1 MNNLKI
7 EAEREAQIILNYIK
21 AKDYISAE
29 VKAKKLI
36 KKFPNYQAVYNVLGL
51 CLQSQKKFSEAIKYY
66 KIAIQNN
73 PNFFIAIN
81 NLGLTYHD
89 MGDLKNAQSYY
100 ERAIEIN
107 PKFTHPICN
116 LGNIKKE
123 LNNFEEAIK
132 YYQLAL
138 SINDKQHIIHHNLG
152 MAYQALGKF
161 KDSKK
166 HFELALKI
174 NPKFTRADRSL
185 SMSLKY
191 DINNSHLKSM
201 ENKIK
206 DQSLNNFQK
215 IELYFALGKAYEDI
229 KNYKKSFE
237 NYKLGNEIKRDNI
250 KYQIND
256 DVKLFENIKS
266 SFSNINFQNLDN
278 IGIKSNKMIFIL
290 GMPRSGTTLVEQIIA
305 NHKNVYGAGELKDLT
320 DIIRKNFLVNDK
332 IKFPEKFNIEDQ
344 DFINNMGTKYIEN
357 LDRYN
362 TNKNCITDKA
372 PLNFRW
378 IGLIKLILP
387 KSKIIHCTRDPK
399 DNCLSLFKNIF
410 VGGQLHYC
418 YTLEE
423 TGGYYKLYQDLM
435 KFWKQLLPDFIYDI
449 SYEKLVENQ
458 ESESRKLLDF
468 CNLNWDNKCLTFYK
482 NKRGII
488 TASFAQARKPIYKN
502 SVKSWHKYRNELLPL
517 LKILEK

>member
-1 MNNLKI
+1 MDNLKI
-7 EAEREAQIILNYIK
+7 EAEKEAQVILNYFK
-21 AKDYISAE
+21 AQDYISAE

-36 KKFPNYQAVYNVLGL
+36 KKFPNFQAVYNLLGL
-51 CLQSQKKFSEAIKYY
+51 CLQSQKKFLEAIKYY

-73 PNFFIAIN
+73 PNFFVAIN
-81 NLGLTYHD
+81 NLGLTYHN
-89 MGDLKNAQSYY
+89 MYDLKNAQHYY

-107 PKFTHPICN
+107 PKFTHPISN
-116 LGNIKKE
+116 LGNVKKE
-123 LNNFEEAIK
+123 LNNYEEAIK
-132 YYQLAL
+132 CYKLAL
-138 SINDKQHIIHHNLG
+138 SIDNKLFIVLHNLG

-161 KDSKK
+161 EESKK
-166 HFELALKI
+166 YFESVLKI

-191 DINNSHLKSM
+191 DINNPHLKII

-215 IELYFALGKAYEDI
+215 IELYFSLGKAYEDI

-237 NYKLGNEIKRDNI
+237 NYKLGNKIKRDAI

-256 DVKLFENIKS
+256 DVKLFENIKN
-266 SFSNINFQNLDN
+266 SFSNINFQNLEN
-278 IGIKSNKMIFIL
+278 VGNKSNKMIFIL

-305 NHKNVYGAGELKDLT
+305 NHKNVYGAGELRDLT
-320 DIIRKNFLVNDK
+320 QIIKENFLVNDK
-332 IKFPEKFNIEDQ
+332 IKFPEKFNIKDQ
-344 DFINNMGTKYIEN
+344 NFFSNMGTKYLEN

-362 TNKNCITDKA
+362 TNKNYITDKA
-372 PLNFRW
+372 PLNFKW

-399 DNCLSLFKNIF
+399 DTCLSLFKNF
-410 VGGQLHYC
+410 FEGELNFSYN
-418 YTLEE
+418 LEE
-423 TGGYYKLYQDLM
+423 AGKYYKLYQNLM
-435 KFWKQLLPDFIYDI
+435 EFWKQLLPDFIYDI

-468 CNLNWDNKCLTFYK
+468 CNLDWDKNCLTFYK
-482 NKRGII
+482 NKRGIV

-502 SVKSWHKYRNELLPL
+502 SVNSWQNYKNELLPMF
-517 LKILEK
+517 KILEK

>member
-7 EAEREAQIILNYIK
+7 EAEREAQIILNYFK

-36 KKFPNYQAVYNVLGL
+36 KKFPNFQAVYNLLGL
-51 CLQSQKKFSEAIKYY
+51 CLQSQKKFQEAIKYY

-73 PNFFIAIN
+73 PNFFVAIN
-81 NLGLTYHD
+81 NLGLTYHN
-89 MGDLKNAQSYY
+89 MYDLKNAQHYY

-107 PKFTHPICN
+107 PKFTHPISN
-116 LGNIKKE
+116 LGNVKKE
-123 LNNFEEAIK
+123 LNNYEEAIK
-132 YYQLAL
+132 CYKLAL
-138 SINDKQHIIHHNLG
+138 SIDNKLYIVIHNLG

-161 KDSKK
+161 EESKK
-166 HFELALKI
+166 YFESVLKI
-174 NPKFTRADRSL
+174 NSKFTRADRSL

-191 DINNSHLKSM
+191 DINNPHLKIM

-206 DQSLNNFQK
+206 DESLNDFQK
-215 IELYFALGKAYEDI
+215 IELHFGLGKAYEDI

-237 NYKLGNEIKRDNI
+237 NYKLGNKIKRDAI

-256 DVKLFENIKS
+256 DVKLFENIKN
-266 SFSNINFQNLDN
+266 SFSSIDFQNLDN
-278 IGIKSNKMIFIL
+278 VGNKSNKMIFIL

-305 NHKNVYGAGELKDLT
+305 NHKSVYGAGELRDLT
-320 DIIRKNFLVNDK
+320 QIIRENFLLNNK
-332 IKFPEKFNIEDQ
+332 IKFPEKFNIKDQ
-344 DFINNMGTKYIEN
+344 KLFSNMGTKYLEN

-362 TNKNCITDKA
+362 TNKNYITDKA
-372 PLNFRW
+372 PLNFKW

-399 DNCLSLFKNIF
+399 DICLSLFKNF
-410 VGGQLHYC
+410 FEGELNFSYN
-418 YTLEE
+418 LEE
-423 TGGYYKLYQDLM
+423 AAKYYKLYQNLM
-435 KFWKQLLPDFIYDI
+435 EYWKQLLPDFIYNI

-458 ESESRKLLDF
+458 EFESKKLLDF
-468 CNLNWDNKCLTFYK
+468 CNLNWDKNCLTFYK
-482 NKRGII
+482 NKRGIV

-502 SVKSWHKYRNELLPL
+502 SVKSWQNYKNELLPMF
-517 LKILEK
+517 KILEK

>member
-1 MNNLKI
+1 MDNLKI
-7 EAEREAQIILNYIK
+7 EAEKEAQIILNYFK

-36 KKFPNYQAVYNVLGL
+36 KKFPNFQAVYNLLGL
-51 CLQSQKKFSEAIKYY
+51 CLQSQKKFLEAIKYY

-73 PNFFIAIN
+73 PNFFVAIN
-81 NLGLTYHD
+81 NLGLTYHN
-89 MGDLKNAQSYY
+89 MYDLKNAQHYY

-107 PKFTHPICN
+107 PKFTHPISN
-116 LGNIKKE
+116 LGNVKKE
-123 LNNFEEAIK
+123 LNNYEEAIK
-132 YYQLAL
+132 CYKLAI
-138 SINDKQHIIHHNLG
+138 SIDNKLYIVLHNLG

-161 KDSKK
+161 EESKK
-166 HFELALKI
+166 YFESVLKI
-174 NPKFTRADRSL
+174 NSKFTRADRSL

-191 DINNSHLKSM
+191 DINNPHLKIM

-215 IELYFALGKAYEDI
+215 IELYFGLGKAYEDI

-237 NYKLGNEIKRDNI
+237 NYKLGNKIKRDAI

-256 DVKLFENIKS
+256 DVKLFENIKN
-266 SFSNINFQNLDN
+266 SFSNINFQNLEN
-278 IGIKSNKMIFIL
+278 VGNKSNKMIFIL

-305 NHKNVYGAGELKDLT
+305 NHKNVYGAGELRDLT
-320 DIIRKNFLVNDK
+320 QIIKENFLVNDK
-332 IKFPEKFNIEDQ
+332 IKFPEKFNIKDQ
-344 DFINNMGTKYIEN
+344 NFFSNMGTKYLEN

-362 TNKNCITDKA
+362 TNKNYITDKA
-372 PLNFRW
+372 PLNFKW

-399 DNCLSLFKNIF
+399 DTCLSLFKNF
-410 VGGQLHYC
+410 FEGELNFSYN
-418 YTLEE
+418 LEE
-423 TGGYYKLYQDLM
+423 AGKYYKLYQNLM
-435 KFWKQLLPDFIYDI
+435 EFWKQLLPDFIYDI

-458 ESESRKLLDF
+458 EFESRKLLDF
-468 CNLNWDNKCLTFYK
+468 CNLDWDKNCLTFYR
-482 NKRGII
+482 NKRGIV

-502 SVKSWHKYRNELLPL
+502 SVNSWQNYKNELLPMF
-517 LKILEK
+517 KILEK

>member
-1 MNNLKI
+1 MDNLKI
-7 EAEREAQIILNYIK
+7 EAEKEAQIILNYFK

-36 KKFPNYQAVYNVLGL
+36 KKFPNFQAVYNLLGL
-51 CLQSQKKFSEAIKYY
+51 CLQSQKKFLEAIKYY

-73 PNFFIAIN
+73 PNFFVAIN
-81 NLGLTYHD
+81 NLGLTYHN
-89 MGDLKNAQSYY
+89 MYDLKNAQHYY

-107 PKFTHPICN
+107 PKFTHPISN
-116 LGNIKKE
+116 LGNVKKE
-123 LNNFEEAIK
+123 LNNYEEAIK
-132 YYQLAL
+132 CYKLAL
-138 SINDKQHIIHHNLG
+138 SIDNKLYIVLHNLG

-161 KDSKK
+161 EESKK
-166 HFELALKI
+166 YFESVLKI
-174 NPKFTRADRSL
+174 NSKFTRADRSL

-191 DINNSHLKSM
+191 DINNPHLKIM

-215 IELYFALGKAYEDI
+215 IELYFGLGKAYEDI

-237 NYKLGNEIKRDNI
+237 NYKLGNKIKRDAI

-256 DVKLFENIKS
+256 DVKLFENIKN
-266 SFSNINFQNLDN
+266 SFSNINFQNLEN
-278 IGIKSNKMIFIL
+278 VGNKSNKMIFIL

-305 NHKNVYGAGELKDLT
+305 NHKNVYGAGELRDLT
-320 DIIRKNFLVNDK
+320 QIIKENFLVNDK
-332 IKFPEKFNIEDQ
+332 IKFPEKFNIKDQ
-344 DFINNMGTKYIEN
+344 NFFSNMGTKYLEN

-362 TNKNCITDKA
+362 TNKNYITDKA
-372 PLNFRW
+372 PLNFKW

-399 DNCLSLFKNIF
+399 DTCLSLFKNF
-410 VGGQLHYC
+410 FEGELNFSYN
-418 YTLEE
+418 LEE
-423 TGGYYKLYQDLM
+423 AGKYYKLYQNLM
-435 KFWKQLLPDFIYDI
+435 EFWKQLLPDFIYDI

-458 ESESRKLLDF
+458 EFESRKLLDF
-468 CNLNWDNKCLTFYK
+468 CNLDWDKNCLTFYR
-482 NKRGII
+482 NKRGIV

-502 SVKSWHKYRNELLPL
+502 SVNSWQNYKNELLPMF
-517 LKILEK
+517 KILEK

>member
-7 EAEREAQIILNYIK
+7 EAEREAQIILNYFK

-36 KKFPNYQAVYNVLGL
+36 KKFPNFQALYNLLGL
-51 CLQSQKKFSEAIKYY
+51 CLQSQKKFQEAIKYY

-73 PNFFIAIN
+73 PNFFVAIN
-81 NLGLTYHD
+81 NLGLTYHN
-89 MGDLKNAQSYY
+89 MYDLKNAQHYY

-107 PKFTHPICN
+107 PKFTHPISN
-116 LGNIKKE
+116 LGNVKKE
-123 LNNFEEAIK
+123 LNNYEEAIK
-132 YYQLAL
+132 CYKLAL
-138 SINDKQHIIHHNLG
+138 SIDNKLYIVIHNLG

-161 KDSKK
+161 EESKK
-166 HFELALKI
+166 YFESVLKI
-174 NPKFTRADRSL
+174 NSKFTRADRSL

-191 DINNSHLKSM
+191 DINNPHLKIM

-206 DQSLNNFQK
+206 DQSLNDFQK
-215 IELYFALGKAYEDI
+215 IELHFGLGKAYEDI

-237 NYKLGNEIKRDNI
+237 NYKLGNKIKRDAI

-256 DVKLFENIKS
+256 DVKLFENIKN
-266 SFSNINFQNLDN
+266 SFSSIDFQNLEN
-278 IGIKSNKMIFIL
+278 IGNKSNKMIFIL

-305 NHKNVYGAGELKDLT
+305 NHKSVYGAGELRDLT
-320 DIIRKNFLVNDK
+320 QIIKENFLLNNK
-332 IKFPEKFNIEDQ
+332 IKFPEKFNIKDQ
-344 DFINNMGTKYIEN
+344 NFFSNMGTKYLEN

-362 TNKNCITDKA
+362 TNKNYITDKA
-372 PLNFRW
+372 PLNFKW

-399 DNCLSLFKNIF
+399 DTCLSLFKNF
-410 VGGQLHYC
+410 FEGELNFSYN
-418 YTLEE
+418 LEE
-423 TGGYYKLYQDLM
+423 AAKYCKLYQNLM
-435 KFWKQLLPDFIYDI
+435 EFWKQLLPDFIYDI

-458 ESESRKLLDF
+458 EFESRKLLDF
-468 CNLNWDNKCLTFYK
+468 CNLDWDKNCLTFYR
-482 NKRGII
+482 NKRGIV

-502 SVKSWHKYRNELLPL
+502 SVKSWQNYKNELLPMF
-517 LKILEK
+517 KILEK

>member
-7 EAEREAQIILNYIK
+7 EAEREAQIILNYFK

-36 KKFPNYQAVYNVLGL
+36 KKFPNFQAVYNLLGL
-51 CLQSQKKFSEAIKYY
+51 CLQSQKKFQEAIKYY

-73 PNFFIAIN
+73 PNFFVAIN
-81 NLGLTYHD
+81 NLGLTYHN
-89 MGDLKNAQSYY
+89 MYDLKNAQHYY

-107 PKFTHPICN
+107 PKFTHPISN
-116 LGNIKKE
+116 LGNVKKE
-123 LNNFEEAIK
+123 LNNYEEAIK
-132 YYQLAL
+132 CYKLAL
-138 SINDKQHIIHHNLG
+138 SIDNKLYIVIHNLG

-161 KDSKK
+161 EESKK
-166 HFELALKI
+166 YFESVLKI
-174 NPKFTRADRSL
+174 NSKFTRADRSL

-191 DINNSHLKSM
+191 DINNPHLKIM

-206 DQSLNNFQK
+206 DQSLNDFQK
-215 IELYFALGKAYEDI
+215 IELHFGLGKAYEDI

-237 NYKLGNEIKRDNI
+237 NYKLGNKIKRDAI

-256 DVKLFENIKS
+256 DVKLFENIKN
-266 SFSNINFQNLDN
+266 SFSSIDFQNLEN
-278 IGIKSNKMIFIL
+278 VGNKSNKMIFIL

-305 NHKNVYGAGELKDLT
+305 NHKNVYGAGELRDLT
-320 DIIRKNFLVNDK
+320 QIIKENFLVNDK
-332 IKFPEKFNIEDQ
+332 IKFPEKFNIKDQ
-344 DFINNMGTKYIEN
+344 NFFSNMGTKYLEN

-362 TNKNCITDKA
+362 TNKNYITDKA
-372 PLNFRW
+372 PLNFKY

-399 DNCLSLFKNIF
+399 DICLSLFKNF
-410 VGGQLHYC
+410 FEGDLNFSYN
-418 YTLEE
+418 LEE
-423 TGGYYKLYQDLM
+423 ASKYYKLYQNLM
-435 KFWKQLLPDFIYDI
+435 EFWKQLLPDFIYDI

-458 ESESRKLLDF
+458 EFESRKLLDF
-468 CNLNWDNKCLTFYK
+468 CNLDWDKNCLTFYR
-482 NKRGII
+482 NKRGIV

-502 SVKSWHKYRNELLPL
+502 SVKSWQNYKNELLPMF
-517 LKILEK
+517 KILEK

>member
-7 EAEREAQIILNYIK
+7 EAEKEAQIILNYFK
-21 AKDYISAE
+21 AEDYISAE
-29 VKAKKLI
+29 IKAKKLI
-36 KKFPNYQAVYNVLGL
+36 KKFPNYQAVYNLLGL
-51 CLQSQKKFSEAIKYY
+51 CLQSQKKFTEAIKYY

-81 NLGLTYHD
+81 NLGLTYHTI
-89 MGDLKNAQSYY
+89 GDLKNAQSYY

-107 PKFTHPICN
+107 PKYTHAISN

-123 LNNFEEAIK
+123 LNNFKEAIK
-132 YYQLAL
+132 YYKLAL
-138 SINDKQHIIHHNLG
+138 SIDDKLYIIHNNLG
-152 MAYQALGKF
+152 MAYQAIGKF
-161 KDSKK
+161 EESKK
-166 HFELALKI
+166 HFESVLKI

-191 DINNSHLKSM
+191 NINNSHLKSM
-201 ENKIK
+201 ESKIK
-206 DQSLNNFQK
+206 NQSLNNFQK
-215 IELYFALGKAYEDI
+215 IELYFSLGKAYEDI

-237 NYKLGNEIKRDNI
+237 NYKLGNKIRRDTTN
-250 KYQIND
+250 YQIND
-256 DVKLFENIKS
+256 DVTLFENIKS
-266 SFSNINFQNLDN
+266 SFSNTNFKNLDN
-278 IGIKSNKMIFIL
+278 IGNNNNKMIFVL

-320 DIIRKNFLVNDK
+320 EIIRENFLVNDK
-332 IKFPEKFNIEDQ
+332 IKFPKKFNIKDQ
-344 DFINNMGTKYIEN
+344 FFFNNMGTKYIEN

-362 TNKNCITDKA
+362 ANKNYIIDKA

-410 VGGQLHYC
+410 EGQLNFSYN
-418 YTLEE
+418 LEE
-423 TGGYYKLYQDLM
+423 VGEYYKLYQNLM

-458 ESESRKLLDF
+458 ESESKKLLDY
-468 CNLNWDNKCLTFYK
+468 CNLDWDKNCLAFYK

-488 TASFAQARKPIYKN
+488 TASFAQARKPIYKS
-502 SVKSWHKYRNELLPL
+502 SVKSWQKYETELLPL

>member
-1 MNNLKI
+1 MDNLKI
-7 EAEREAQIILNYIK
+7 EAEKEAQIILNYFK

-36 KKFPNYQAVYNVLGL
+36 KKFPNFQAVYNLLGL
-51 CLQSQKKFSEAIKYY
+51 CLQSQKKFLEAIKYY

-73 PNFFIAIN
+73 PNFFVAIN
-81 NLGLTYHD
+81 NLGLTYHN
-89 MGDLKNAQSYY
+89 MYDLKNAQHYY

-107 PKFTHPICN
+107 PKFTHPISN

-123 LNNFEEAIK
+123 LNNYEEAIK
-132 YYQLAL
+132 CYKLAL
-138 SINDKQHIIHHNLG
+138 SIDDKLLVVHHNLG

-161 KDSKK
+161 EESKK
-166 HFELALKI
+166 YFESVLKI
-174 NPKFTRADRSL
+174 NSKFTRADRSL

-191 DINNSHLKSM
+191 DINNPHLKIM

-215 IELYFALGKAYEDI
+215 IELYFGLGKAYEDI

-237 NYKLGNEIKRDNI
+237 NYKLGNKIKRDAI

-256 DVKLFENIKS
+256 DVKLFENIKN
-266 SFSNINFQNLDN
+266 SFSNINFQNLEN
-278 IGIKSNKMIFIL
+278 VGNKSNKMIFIL
-290 GMPRSGTTLVEQIIA
+290 GMPRSGTTMVEQIIA
-305 NHKNVYGAGELKDLT
+305 NHKNVYGAGELRDLT
-320 DIIRKNFLVNDK
+320 QIIKENFLVNDK
-332 IKFPEKFNIEDQ
+332 IKFPEKFNIKDRN
-344 DFINNMGTKYIEN
+344 FFSNMGTKYLEN

-362 TNKNCITDKA
+362 TNKNYITDKA
-372 PLNFRW
+372 PLNFKW

-399 DNCLSLFKNIF
+399 DTCLSLFKNF
-410 VGGQLHYC
+410 FEGELNFSYN
-418 YTLEE
+418 LEE
-423 TGGYYKLYQDLM
+423 AGKYYKLYQNLM
-435 KFWKQLLPDFIYDI
+435 EFWKQLLPDFIYDI

-458 ESESRKLLDF
+458 EFESRKLLDF
-468 CNLNWDNKCLTFYK
+468 CNLDWDKNCLTFYR
-482 NKRGII
+482 NKRGIV

-502 SVKSWHKYRNELLPL
+502 SVNSWQNYKNELLPL
-517 LKILEK
+517 FKILEK

>member
-7 EAEREAQIILNYIK
+7 EAEREAQIILNYFK

-36 KKFPNYQAVYNVLGL
+36 KKFPNFQAVYNLLGL
-51 CLQSQKKFSEAIKYY
+51 CLQSQKKFLEAIKYY

-73 PNFFIAIN
+73 PNFFVAIN
-81 NLGLTYHD
+81 NLGLTYHN
-89 MGDLKNAQSYY
+89 MYDLKNAQHYY

-107 PKFTHPICN
+107 PKFTHPISN
-116 LGNIKKE
+116 LGNVKKE
-123 LNNFEEAIK
+123 LNNYEEAIK
-132 YYQLAL
+132 CYKLAL
-138 SINDKQHIIHHNLG
+138 SIDNKLYIVIHNLG

-161 KDSKK
+161 EESKK
-166 HFELALKI
+166 YFESVLKI

-191 DINNSHLKSM
+191 DINNPHLKIM

-206 DQSLNNFQK
+206 DQSLNDFQK
-215 IELYFALGKAYEDI
+215 IELHFGLGKAYEDI

-237 NYKLGNEIKRDNI
+237 NYKLGNKIKRDAI

-256 DVKLFENIKS
+256 DVKLFENIKN
-266 SFSNINFQNLDN
+266 SFSSIDFQNLEN
-278 IGIKSNKMIFIL
+278 VGNKSNKMIFIL

-305 NHKNVYGAGELKDLT
+305 NHKSVYGAGELRDLT
-320 DIIRKNFLVNDK
+320 QIIKENFLVNDK
-332 IKFPEKFNIEDQ
+332 IKFPEKFNIKDQ
-344 DFINNMGTKYIEN
+344 NFFSNMGTKYLEN

-362 TNKNCITDKA
+362 TNKNYITDKA
-372 PLNFRW
+372 PLNFKW

-399 DNCLSLFKNIF
+399 DTCLSLFKNF
-410 VGGQLHYC
+410 FEGELNFSYN
-418 YTLEE
+418 LEE
-423 TGGYYKLYQDLM
+423 AAKYCKLYQNLM
-435 KFWKQLLPDFIYDI
+435 EFWKQLLPDFIYDI

-458 ESESRKLLDF
+458 EFESRKLLDF
-468 CNLNWDNKCLTFYK
+468 CNLDWDKNCLTFYR
-482 NKRGII
+482 NKRGIV

-502 SVKSWHKYRNELLPL
+502 SVKSWQNYKNELLPMF
-517 LKILEK
+517 KILEK

>member
-1 MNNLKI
+1 MDNLKI
-7 EAEREAQIILNYIK
+7 EAEKEAQIILNYFK

-36 KKFPNYQAVYNVLGL
+36 KKFPNFQAVYNLLGL
-51 CLQSQKKFSEAIKYY
+51 CLQSQKKFLEAIKYY
-66 KIAIQNN
+66 KIAINNN
-73 PNFFIAIN
+73 PNFFVAIN
-81 NLGLTYHD
+81 NLGLTYHN
-89 MGDLKNAQSYY
+89 MYDLKNAQHYY

-107 PKFTHPICN
+107 PKFTHPISN

-123 LNNFEEAIK
+123 LNNYEEAIK
-132 YYQLAL
+132 CYKLAL
-138 SINDKQHIIHHNLG
+138 SIDNKLYIVLHNLG

-161 KDSKK
+161 EESKK
-166 HFELALKI
+166 YFETVLKN

-191 DINNSHLKSM
+191 DINNPHLKSM

-215 IELYFALGKAYEDI
+215 IELYFGLGKAYEDI

-237 NYKLGNEIKRDNI
+237 NYKLGNKIKRDTT

-256 DVKLFENIKS
+256 DVTLFGNIKS

-278 IGIKSNKMIFIL
+278 IGNKSNKMIFIL

-320 DIIRKNFLVNDK
+320 GVIRENFLVNDK
-332 IKFPEKFNIEDQ
+332 IKFPEKFNIKNQ
-344 DFINNMGTKYIEN
+344 AFFNNMGAKYIEN
-357 LDRYN
+357 LVRFN
-362 TNKNCITDKA
+362 TNKNYITDKA

-399 DNCLSLFKNIF
+399 DICLSLFKNIF
-410 VGGQLHYC
+410 EGQLNFSYS
-418 YTLEE
+418 LEE
-423 TGGYYKLYQDLM
+423 VGKYYKLYQNLM
-435 KFWKQLLPDFIYDI
+435 EFWKQLLPDFIYDI
-449 SYEKLVENQ
+449 SYEKLV
-458 ESESRKLLDF
+458 K
-468 CNLNWDNKCLTFYK
+468 
-482 NKRGII
+482 
-488 TASFAQARKPIYKN
+488 
-502 SVKSWHKYRNELLPL
+502 
-517 LKILEK
+517 LEKKTNKTIIKFFLLNIIIFKHFKTFK

>member
-1 MNNLKI
+1 MDNLKI
-7 EAEREAQIILNYIK
+7 EAEKEAQIILNYFK

-36 KKFPNYQAVYNVLGL
+36 KKFPNFQAVYNLLGL
-51 CLQSQKKFSEAIKYY
+51 CLQSQKKFLEAIKYY

-73 PNFFIAIN
+73 PNFFVAIN
-81 NLGLTYHD
+81 NLGLTYHN
-89 MGDLKNAQSYY
+89 MYDLKNAQHYY

-107 PKFTHPICN
+107 PKFTHPISN

-123 LNNFEEAIK
+123 LNNYEEAIK
-132 YYQLAL
+132 CYKLAL
-138 SINDKQHIIHHNLG
+138 SIDNKLYIVLHNLG

-161 KDSKK
+161 EESKK
-166 HFELALKI
+166 YFESVLKN

-191 DINNSHLKSM
+191 DINNPHLKSM

-215 IELYFALGKAYEDI
+215 IELYFGLGKAYEDI

-237 NYKLGNEIKRDNI
+237 NYKLGNKIKRDTI

-256 DVKLFENIKS
+256 DVKLFENIKN
-266 SFSNINFQNLDN
+266 SFSNINFQNLEN
-278 IGIKSNKMIFIL
+278 VGNKSNKMIFIL

-305 NHKNVYGAGELKDLT
+305 NHKNVYGAGELRDLT
-320 DIIRKNFLVNDK
+320 QIIKENFLVNDK
-332 IKFPEKFNIEDQ
+332 IKFPEKFNIKDQ
-344 DFINNMGTKYIEN
+344 NFFSNMGTKYLEN

-362 TNKNCITDKA
+362 TNKNYITDKA
-372 PLNFRW
+372 PLNFKW

-399 DNCLSLFKNIF
+399 DICLSLFKNF
-410 VGGQLHYC
+410 FEGELNFSYS
-418 YTLEE
+418 LEE
-423 TGGYYKLYQDLM
+423 AGKYYKLYQNLM
-435 KFWKQLLPDFIYDI
+435 EFWKQLLPDFIYDI

-458 ESESRKLLDF
+458 EFESRKLLDF
-468 CNLNWDNKCLTFYK
+468 CNLDWDKNCLTFYR
-482 NKRGII
+482 NKRGIV

-502 SVKSWHKYRNELLPL
+502 SVNSWQNYKNELLPMF
-517 LKILEK
+517 KILEK

>member
-1 MNNLKI
+1 MDNLKI
-7 EAEREAQIILNYIK
+7 EAEKEAQIILNYFK

-36 KKFPNYQAVYNVLGL
+36 KKFPNFQAVYNLLGL
-51 CLQSQKKFSEAIKYY
+51 CLQSQKKFLEAIKYY

-73 PNFFIAIN
+73 PNFFVAIN
-81 NLGLTYHD
+81 NLGLTYHN
-89 MGDLKNAQSYY
+89 MYDLKNAQHYY

-107 PKFTHPICN
+107 PKFTHPISN

-123 LNNFEEAIK
+123 LNNYEEAIK
-132 YYQLAL
+132 CYKLAL
-138 SINDKQHIIHHNLG
+138 SIDNKLYIVLHNLG

-161 KDSKK
+161 EESKK
-166 HFELALKI
+166 YFELVLKI
-174 NPKFTRADRSL
+174 NSKFTRADRSL

-191 DINNSHLKSM
+191 DINNPHLKIM

-215 IELYFALGKAYEDI
+215 IELYFGLGKAYEDI

-237 NYKLGNEIKRDNI
+237 NYKLGNKIKRDAI

-256 DVKLFENIKS
+256 DVKLFENIKN
-266 SFSNINFQNLDN
+266 SFSNINFQNLEN
-278 IGIKSNKMIFIL
+278 VGNKSNKMIFIL

-305 NHKNVYGAGELKDLT
+305 NHKNVYGAGELRDLT
-320 DIIRKNFLVNDK
+320 QIIKENFLVNDK
-332 IKFPEKFNIEDQ
+332 IKFPEKFNIKDQ
-344 DFINNMGTKYIEN
+344 NFFSNMGTKYLEN

-362 TNKNCITDKA
+362 TNKNYITDKA
-372 PLNFRW
+372 PLNFKW

-399 DNCLSLFKNIF
+399 DTCLSLFKNF
-410 VGGQLHYC
+410 FEGELNFSYN
-418 YTLEE
+418 LEE
-423 TGGYYKLYQDLM
+423 AGKYYKLYQNLM
-435 KFWKQLLPDFIYDI
+435 EFWKQLLPDFIYDI

-458 ESESRKLLDF
+458 EFESRKLLDF
-468 CNLNWDNKCLTFYK
+468 CNLDWDKNCLTFYR
-482 NKRGII
+482 NKRGIV

-502 SVKSWHKYRNELLPL
+502 SVNSWQNYNNELLPMF
-517 LKILEK
+517 KILEK

>member
-1 MNNLKI
+1 MDNLKT
-7 EAEREAQIILNYIK
+7 EAEKEAQIILNYFK

-36 KKFPNYQAVYNVLGL
+36 KKFPNFQAVYNLLGL
-51 CLQSQKKFSEAIKYY
+51 CLQSQKKFLEAIKYY

-73 PNFFIAIN
+73 PNFFVAIN
-81 NLGLTYHD
+81 NLGLTYHN
-89 MGDLKNAQSYY
+89 MYDLKNAQHYY

-107 PKFTHPICN
+107 PKFTHPISN
-116 LGNIKKE
+116 LGNVKKE
-123 LNNFEEAIK
+123 LNNYEEAIK
-132 YYQLAL
+132 CYKLAL
-138 SINDKQHIIHHNLG
+138 SIDNKLYIVLHNLG

-161 KDSKK
+161 EESKK
-166 HFELALKI
+166 YFETVLKN

-191 DINNSHLKSM
+191 DINNPHLKSM

-215 IELYFALGKAYEDI
+215 IELYFGLGKAYEDI

-237 NYKLGNEIKRDNI
+237 NYKLGNKIKRDTI

-256 DVKLFENIKS
+256 DVKLFENIKN
-266 SFSNINFQNLDN
+266 SFSNINFENLEN
-278 IGIKSNKMIFIL
+278 VGNKNNKMIFIL
-290 GMPRSGTTLVEQIIA
+290 GMPRSGTTMVEQIIA
-305 NHKNVYGAGELKDLT
+305 NHKNVYGAGELRDLT
-320 DIIRKNFLVNDK
+320 QIIKENFLVNDK
-332 IKFPEKFNIEDQ
+332 IKFPEKFNIKDQ
-344 DFINNMGTKYIEN
+344 NFFSNMGTKYLEN

-362 TNKNCITDKA
+362 TNKNYITDKA
-372 PLNFRW
+372 PLNFKW

-399 DNCLSLFKNIF
+399 DTCLSLFKNF
-410 VGGQLHYC
+410 FEGELNFSYN
-418 YTLEE
+418 LEE
-423 TGGYYKLYQDLM
+423 AGKYYKLYQNLM
-435 KFWKQLLPDFIYDI
+435 EFWKQLLPDFIYDI

-458 ESESRKLLDF
+458 EFESRKLLDF
-468 CNLNWDNKCLTFYK
+468 CNLDWDKNCLTFYK
-482 NKRGII
+482 NKRGIV

-502 SVKSWHKYRNELLPL
+502 SVKSWQNYKNELLPMF
-517 LKILEK
+517 KILEK

>member
-1 MNNLKI
+1 MDNLKI
-7 EAEREAQIILNYIK
+7 EAEKEAQIILNYFK

-36 KKFPNYQAVYNVLGL
+36 KKFPNFQAVYNLLGL
-51 CLQSQKKFSEAIKYY
+51 CLQSQKKFLEAIKYY

-73 PNFFIAIN
+73 PNFFVAIN
-81 NLGLTYHD
+81 NLGLTYHN
-89 MGDLKNAQSYY
+89 MYDLKNAQHYY

-107 PKFTHPICN
+107 PKFTHPISN

-123 LNNFEEAIK
+123 LNNYEEAIK
-132 YYQLAL
+132 CYKLAL
-138 SINDKQHIIHHNLG
+138 SIDNKLYIVLHNLG

-161 KDSKK
+161 EESKK
-166 HFELALKI
+166 YFETVLKN

-191 DINNSHLKSM
+191 DINNPHLKSM

-215 IELYFALGKAYEDI
+215 IELYFGLGKAYEDI

-237 NYKLGNEIKRDNI
+237 NYKLGNKIKRDTI

-256 DVKLFENIKS
+256 DVKLFENIKN
-266 SFSNINFQNLDN
+266 SFSNINFQNLEN
-278 IGIKSNKMIFIL
+278 VGNKSNKMIFIL

-305 NHKNVYGAGELKDLT
+305 NHKNVYGAGELRDLT
-320 DIIRKNFLVNDK
+320 QIIKENFLVNDK
-332 IKFPEKFNIEDQ
+332 IKFPEKFNIKDQ
-344 DFINNMGTKYIEN
+344 NFFSNMGTKYLEN

-362 TNKNCITDKA
+362 TNKNYITDKA
-372 PLNFRW
+372 PLNFKW

-399 DNCLSLFKNIF
+399 DICLSLFKNF
-410 VGGQLHYC
+410 FEGELNFSYS
-418 YTLEE
+418 LEE
-423 TGGYYKLYQDLM
+423 AGKYYKLYQNLM
-435 KFWKQLLPDFIYDI
+435 EFWKQLLPDFIYDI

-458 ESESRKLLDF
+458 EFESRKLLDF
-468 CNLNWDNKCLTFYK
+468 CNLDWDKNCLTFYK
-482 NKRGII
+482 NKRGIV

-502 SVKSWHKYRNELLPL
+502 SVKSWQNYKNELLPMF
-517 LKILEK
+517 KILEK

>member
-1 MNNLKI
+1 MDNLKI
-7 EAEREAQIILNYIK
+7 EAEKEAQIILNYFK

-36 KKFPNYQAVYNVLGL
+36 KKFPNFQAVYNLLGL
-51 CLQSQKKFSEAIKYY
+51 CLQSQKKFLEAIKYY
-66 KIAIQNN
+66 KIAINNN
-73 PNFFIAIN
+73 PNFFVAIN
-81 NLGLTYHD
+81 NLGLTYHN
-89 MGDLKNAQSYY
+89 MYDLKNAQHYY

-107 PKFTHPICN
+107 PKFTHPISN

-123 LNNFEEAIK
+123 LNNYEEAIK
-132 YYQLAL
+132 CYKLAL
-138 SINDKQHIIHHNLG
+138 SIDNKLYIVLHNLG

-161 KDSKK
+161 EESKK
-166 HFELALKI
+166 YFESVLKN

-191 DINNSHLKSM
+191 DINNPHLKSM

-215 IELYFALGKAYEDI
+215 IELYFGLGKAYEDI

-237 NYKLGNEIKRDNI
+237 NYKLGNKIKRDTI

-256 DVKLFENIKS
+256 DVKLFENIKN
-266 SFSNINFQNLDN
+266 SFSNINFQNLEN
-278 IGIKSNKMIFIL
+278 VGNKSNKMIFIL
-290 GMPRSGTTLVEQIIA
+290 GMPRSGTTMVEQIIA
-305 NHKNVYGAGELKDLT
+305 NHKNVYGAGELRDLT
-320 DIIRKNFLVNDK
+320 QIIKENFLVNDK
-332 IKFPEKFNIEDQ
+332 IKFPEKLNIKDQ
-344 DFINNMGTKYIEN
+344 NFFSNMGTKYLEN

-362 TNKNCITDKA
+362 TNKNYITDKA
-372 PLNFRW
+372 PLNFKW

-399 DNCLSLFKNIF
+399 DICLSLFKNF
-410 VGGQLHYC
+410 FEGELNFSYS
-418 YTLEE
+418 LEE
-423 TGGYYKLYQDLM
+423 AGKYYKLYQNLM
-435 KFWKQLLPDFIYDI
+435 EFWKQLLPDFIYDI

-468 CNLNWDNKCLTFYK
+468 CNLDWDKNCLTFYK
-482 NKRGII
+482 NKRGIV

-502 SVKSWHKYRNELLPL
+502 SVKSWQKYESELLPL
-517 LKILEK
+517 FNTLEK